1 MSSGEDVVATIINDD
16 EQNIL
21 TIRNPIVVVPAQN
34 NQLGFAPWSPV
45 INRDVQEINV
55 YRNFI
60 VFISEVEPSI
70 EEHYNSIFNKVI
82 VPDKKIIV

>member
-1 MSSGEDVVATIINDD
+1 MSSGEDVVATIVNDD
-16 EQNIL
+16 ERDVLI
-21 TIRNPIVVVPAQN
+21 IKNPIVVVPAQN

-45 INRDVQEINV
+45 INRDVQEISV

-60 VFISEVEPSI
+60 VFMSEVEPGI